1 MRPPEGPKELP
12 PGLPLRTRSGR
23 LAPSTRTADL
33 APSTLLCVDSAGI
46 APAKARSRARRASG
60 VTALL
65 LLSPFGAWLLALAD
79 YLPTEASVLCAF
91 VGSLAAGVALLEQCQ
106 EMRVIR
112 CSMTHI
118 TARTWTGQRSVDLTR
133 IRDVRL
139 LTTFHYGGAYH
150 AVLVRDQHGVRLG
163 LTSVRTKRAL
173 VRALRNAPGDAQNR
187 PRISSAARA
196 HLGLGASRTHTMH
209 TVTSFLALTISICL
223 YNGLVLKLAGL

>member
-1 MRPPEGPKELP
+1 M
-12 PGLPLRTRSGR
+12 
-23 LAPSTRTADL
+23 
-33 APSTLLCVDSAGI
+33 
-46 APAKARSRARRASG
+46 
-60 VTALL
+60 TALL

-91 VGSLAAGVALLEQCQ
+91 VGSLVAGFALLEQCQ

-163 LTSVRTKRAL
+163 LTSVRSKRAL
-173 VRALRNAPGDAQNR
+173 VRALRNAPGDAQYG

-223 YNGLVLKLAGL
+223 YNGLVLKLAGF